1 MFSINY
7 KQYDFQILKTP
18 IRIKKQSKNDSFKS
32 IFTKCLYF
40 RIENLYLMQKYL
52 YNRLL
57 LFILILAWGSTLFAQ
72 QISTMNAGVTFRFDD
87 YQDPIKL
94 EKIRAVFNKHGK
106 KFVYALN
113 PQVGDLREDANYWP
127 TVKQIAADGHELL
140 DQSPNDVTQYFQFMP
155 NENTNV
161 YLSKPGV
168 DHINAK
174 ERKVCLKYTLKNTNG
189 LGNEGK
195 VRIKDNMLIS
205 AANGEWDSDKLWGS
219 NYFSH
224 IYLPSKNQL
233 LGIAYFYN
241 INPND
246 PDTAMIR
253 SFWIE
258 EINLSDEANLDYRKI
273 GPYDIEIHEN
283 GIQLLAQKSLE
294 IFDKYQLVRPRV
306 FIHPGGQTPYIPT
319 STIEKIYG
327 NQFNYYCGNSYPQLL
342 NTYLMPNPKG
352 TNRFSISGGDFTEE
366 YYTVDQIK
374 KIISDN
380 SARHFTTISI
390 NHLSDWGGASPIDS
404 IVKKLDNILAWCKAK
419 NIEVRTFS
427 EVYQDMYQYKFDP
440 EKNIFPSFG
449 TDLNQD
455 GNPDGITL
463 SIAQLEPNGGV
474 NSEFPIAYSSNETK
488 PMMNVQTLG
497 GISKGWNVLTM
508 YTKGGQS
515 EWDNIGL
522 YLQMPEAGLDVLESI
537 KAQTTEYTL
546 KTVRFYVPENVTYM
560 SIFLN
565 GNSVTGARVYMCGVQ
580 LKAENRPVIDSKILS
595 RYANSRFKQF
605 DLNEFVF
612 DKKYVDSQI
621 NWQILNQGQSL
632 QASIING
639 NTLKLNPNDKFWIGK
654 DQIKLVATNPELQAD
669 TAIFNIES
677 FAPNACSDCE
687 LQISFESNNQDS
699 LYKWNA
705 SPIDAGL
712 ANKNSNNEAV
722 FPTTNTNYT
731 VSITSKGNTNNNYN
745 LSVEV
750 KPSIVTIG
758 PDYRI
763 YLKNSNK
770 ISIPLSAFGLGSYYT
785 KAFIKSTSKIHG
797 IQIFGDNEKSDSLVI
812 TNNTSYSGFDEVNM
826 SFVTPT
832 CDVIN
837 KKLIISSFA
846 NSINEING
854 EKKAIVYP
862 NPATNEFGFMNL
874 EAGLYRVE
882 LYDLIGNIVLESD
895 IKAGESLS
903 AMRLTPGV
911 YIGRIIKENESSSF
925 KLLKN

>member
-1 MFSINY
+1 MH
-7 KQYDFQILKTP
+7 
-18 IRIKKQSKNDSFKS
+18 
-32 IFTKCLYF
+32 
-40 RIENLYLMQKYL
+40 KYL
-52 YNRLL
+52 KIKLSI
-57 LFILILAWGSTLFAQ
+57 FILILATTVNLFAQ

-94 EKIRAVFNKHGK
+94 DKIRAVFNKHNK

-113 PQVGDLREDANYWP
+113 SQVGDLREDANYWP

-155 NENTNV
+155 NENTSV
-161 YLSKPGV
+161 YLTKPGV
-168 DHINAK
+168 DHINEK
-174 ERKVCLKYTLKNTNG
+174 ERKVCFKYTLKNTNG

-205 AANGEWDSDKLWGS
+205 ANNGEWDSDKLWGS

-258 EINLSDEANLDYRKI
+258 EINLSDEENLSYKKI

-294 IFDKYQLVRPRV
+294 IFDKYQLPRPRV

-319 STIEKIYG
+319 QIIEKIYG
-327 NQFNYYCGNSYPQLL
+327 NQFGYNCGNSYPQLL
-342 NTYLMPNPKG
+342 NTYLMPNANG

-366 YYTVDQIK
+366 YYTTTQIK

-380 SARHFTTISI
+380 AARHFTSISI

-404 IVKKLDNILAWCKAK
+404 VVKKLDEIITWCIAK
-419 NIEVRTFS
+419 NIPIRTFS
-427 EVYQDMYQYKFDP
+427 EVYQDMYLYKFDP

-455 GNPDGITL
+455 GNPDGITM

-474 NSEFPIAYSSNETK
+474 NAEFPIAYSSNETK

-497 GISKGWNVLTM
+497 GISKGWNILSM
-508 YTKGGQS
+508 YTKGGES

-522 YLQMPEAGLDVLESI
+522 YLQMPEVGLDVLESV
-537 KAQTTEYTL
+537 KAQTSEYAL

-595 RYANSRFKQF
+595 RYANRSFKQYS
-605 DLNEFVF
+605 LNEFVF
-612 DKKYVDSQI
+612 DKNYNDSLI
-621 NWQILNQGQSL
+621 SWQILQQGQSTQVNIL
-632 QASIING
+632 PG
-639 NTLKLNPNDKFWIGK
+639 NVLEIKPIEKFWIGK
-654 DQIKLVATNPELQAD
+654 DQIKLVATNPDLQSD
-669 TAIFNIES
+669 TAIFKIES
-677 FAPNACSDCE
+677 YPSIACANCE
-687 LQISFESNNQDS
+687 FQLSFDAGQQDS
-699 LYKWNA
+699 VYSWSS
-705 SPIDAGL
+705 SPNDVTL
-712 ANKNSNNEAV
+712 LNKKSNNEVV
-722 FPTTNTNYT
+722 FPSSNTNYT
-731 VSITSKGNTNNNYN
+731 VSITSKGNTNKSYN

-750 KPSIVTIG
+750 KPSVVSTG
-758 PDYRI
+758 ADYRI
-763 YLKNSNK
+763 YLKNTDR
-770 ISIPLSAFGLGSYYT
+770 ISIPLSAFGLSSYYS

-797 IQIFGDNEKSDSLVI
+797 IQIIGDDEKSDSLVI
-812 TNNTSYSGFDEVNM
+812 SNNTSYSGFDEINM

-832 CDVIN
+832 CDIIN

-846 NSINEING
+846 NALNENNG
-854 EKKAIVYP
+854 SLKTAVYP
-862 NPATNEFGFMNL
+862 NPTTNEFGFMNL
-874 EAGLYRVE
+874 EAGLYKIE
-882 LYDLIGNIVLESD
+882 LFDLIGNKVLESD
-895 IKAGESLS
+895 IKAGESISTNQLK
-903 AMRLTPGV
+903 PGI
-911 YIGRIIKENESSSF
+911 YLGRIYKDNESSSF